1 MKWLAAGGTVLLLA
15 GCAPKT
21 VPFLPVE
28 RFGIAVPVQGEAQW
42 LRGGELRITTPR
54 GESFLW
60 NPATQNLAVTAPFPL
75 PPGVKGKP
83 EHVRWLPSPSG
94 QWLLV
99 TQTRYE
105 GRRDAD
111 GLWPVAQKRWL
122 LTKEGRCLSAPQPTE
137 TPLDSGALWLPDS
150 SGWVTATHD
159 ALITTTRSG
168 EQHRQALPTL
178 MGEAWHRVLVG
189 FEEGGEVRMLEVKQ
203 EPSLSCCGSNPIEVA
218 QLRTTAGALR
228 TLPLRHDA
236 TAEGIVVSPDGR
248 HAVVSYT
255 VVEDMLGQKVWGRF
269 IAGPSPKVHSELW
282 ISNGQGKDARCVY
295 RGTESLYVEGWNPA
309 GTRLLLLG
317 PTGRRVIPTP

>member
-1 MKWLAAGGTVLLLA
+1 MKRFVTGGAVLLLA

-21 VPFLPVE
+21 VPLLPVE
-28 RFGIAVPVQGEAQW
+28 RLGTEVPVQGEAQW
-42 LRGGELRITTPR
+42 LRGGELRVTTPL
-54 GESFLW
+54 GESLLW
-60 NPATQNLAVTAPFPL
+60 NPTTQNVAATAPFPL
-75 PPGVKGKP
+75 PPGVTGKP

-105 GRRDAD
+105 SRQDAD

-137 TPLDSGALWLPDS
+137 TPLDSGPLWLPDS

-168 EQHRQALPTL
+168 EQRRQALPTL
-178 MGEAWHRVLVG
+178 TGAAWHRVLVG
-189 FEEGGEVRMLEVKQ
+189 FADGCAARLLEVKQ

-218 QLRTTAGALR
+218 QLRTTAGTLR
-228 TLPLRHDA
+228 PFPLRRDA
-236 TAEGIVVSPDGR
+236 TAEGIAVSPDGR
-248 HAVVSYT
+248 HVVVAYV
-255 VVEDMLGQKVWGRF
+255 VVEDMPGQQVWGRF

-282 ISNGQGKDARCVY
+282 LSEGEGTNARCIY
-295 RGTESLYVEGWNPA
+295 RGVESLYVEGWNAA
-309 GTRLLLLG
+309 GTRLLLSG
-317 PTGRRVIPTP
+317 PTGRWVIPTP